1 MLAGRSRLMIVGVV
15 STLIAG
21 CAGAATEGMLG
32 LPASADMP
40 TSSVTVPTPVVLASA
55 PGAAP
60 VQPAAAV
67 AVKPAPQAVAQN
79 AQRPAKDDRLRMP
92 SGKRITPGAMQ
103 QDGSYQLS
111 ADELAMD
118 CKRLTGRSTVRIL
131 QIRDYQFSE
140 KSSAVSR
147 GAKQVVSPVFGGS
160 AYGAD
165 PDADYLRDRAI
176 LVAYNKRLA
185 EKGCR
190 VFDLEK
196 ELQPKP
202 TSETPTPVKQ
212 KR

>member
-1 MLAGRSRLMIVGVV
+1 MLAGRSRLMVVGVV

-32 LPASADMP
+32 PSVSADMP

-55 PGAAP
+55 PGAPPTQTA
-60 VQPAAAV
+60 PAAA
-67 AVKPAPQAVAQN
+67 AQPVHKAATKT
-79 AQRPAKDDRLRMP
+79 AQRPGKDDRLRMP
-92 SGKRITPGAMQ
+92 SSKRITPGTLQ

-118 CKRLTGRSTVRIL
+118 CKRLTGRSAVRIL

-140 KSSAVSR
+140 KSSAASR
-147 GAKQVVSPVFGGS
+147 SAKQVVSPVFGGS
-160 AYGAD
+160 TFGAD
-165 PDADYLRDRAI
+165 PDAEYQRDRAL

-185 EKGCR
+185 DKGCR